1 MHNGRLAASGR
12 HDELMRDA
20 DGLYAHLY
28 KLQLQ
33 PDPAEN
39 PPPETMKSADH
50 PALHAP

>member
-1 MHNGRLAASGR
+1 MHNGRLAASGC

-33 PDPAEN
+33 SD
-39 PPPETMKSADH
+39 SADSR
-50 PALHAP
+50 PSDS